1 VVFEKPSDAPIAYV
15 QPPPVPVGSVI

>member
-15 QPPPVPVGSVI
+15 QPPPVPVGSAI